1 MSGFTPINQK
11 RHTNIAIV
19 RLKRAGK
26 RFEIA
31 CYKNKV
37 VNWRNGVESDIDEV
51 LQIDSVFANVSRGI
65 LAKSKDLIDCF
76 GSSDKVEVCKFILE
90 KGQLQVSEKER
101 QVAAEILFR
110 DIAAIVSEKCV
121 NSETK
126 RPFTVN
132 MIEKTMKNTLHYA
145 IKTGKPAKKQ
155 ALEVI
160 KLLQK
165 HIPIVRAQ
173 MRVRVSVPSK
183 NESKTKNEL
192 MGKYNVQHIRQVSEQ
207 ASTTSVFDCDI
218 QPGDFRQ
225 LDLYIRETVAGH
237 GLEVMDMHVSEEGTT
252 DITECKCVKGTDEE
266 IDKRIEKITENM
278 KCWTILLSFDLVL
291 NAHVFFS
298 FLYNVFHLN
307 SINKK
312 VPKN

>member
-173 MRVRVSVPSK
+173 MRVRVSVP
-183 NESKTKNEL
+183 
-192 MGKYNVQHIRQVSEQ
+192 Y
-207 ASTTSVFDCDI
+207 
-218 QPGDFRQ
+218 
-225 LDLYIRETVAGH
+225 
-237 GLEVMDMHVSEEGTT
+237 
-252 DITECKCVKGTDEE
+252 
-266 IDKRIEKITENM
+266 
-278 KCWTILLSFDLVL
+278 
-291 NAHVFFS
+291 
-298 FLYNVFHLN
+298 
-307 SINKK
+307 
-312 VPKN
+312 